1 MLDFGNVIL
10 LKSNEEL
17 KNQINKLDIFETL
30 SLDVYLD
37 AFSEP
42 DFKVVEKER
51 VQPFETFLEPIQK
64 FKNKPCIYF
73 IEIVEGNKNQMRKAY
88 EQLNFKNKA
97 ALRKGNAKIFDT
109 TCLYVGKSQKGILH
123 RLKVH
128 FGYKDTTEK
137 GLQLLHWAKPLN
149 LKLKIHIYC
158 FPEELGFLLPMY
170 ERKLNKELKPLIG
183 YL

>member
-17 KNQINKLDIFETL
+17 KNKINNLDIFETL

-51 VQPFETFLEPIQK
+51 VQPFETFLQPIQK
-64 FKNKPCIYF
+64 FKNKPCVYF
-73 IEIVEGNKNQMRKAY
+73 IEIVEGNTKEIRTAY
-88 EQLNFKNKA
+88 EKLKLNNKA
-97 ALRKGNAKIFDT
+97 ALRKEDKKSFDT
-109 TCLYVGKSQKGILH
+109 QCLYVGKSQKTILH

-128 FGYKDTTEK
+128 FGYKNTTEN
-137 GLQLLHWAKPLN
+137 GLQLLHWAKPLD
-149 LKLKIHIYC
+149 LKLRIHIYC
-158 FPEELGFLLPMY
+158 FPDALNFLLPMY
-170 ERKLNKELKPLIG
+170 ERALNKELKPLIG